1 MALIQCFTSSF
12 FGFNVFSTQYSLYC
26 FVTLTSKFLLRYLVT
41 LHTIIRVGLP
51 ILAKLVELVSSAIVF
66 LCLTTLSLSYNNA
79 NYPPAWIPDCDT
91 HEPTFLDFSCAS
103 DSSS

>member
-66 LCLTTLSLSYNNA
+66 LSYNLNNNA